1 MAEKLKIEEIPLRNV
16 KGSIIQILWRKKLQ
30 SKKFL
35 RIKGQSDEFLS
46 PRKTNTEQKQMV
58 HLLYVGLVV
67 DNEEGVD
74 LAEYLVVDGD
84 AVEVLLEQRP
94 QLMILLRQHILLLVQ
109 STLIQQDLVV
119 TLPEVLQ
126 TRILVHHLQG
136 NRKINI
142 LRNVNQTPINN
153 SPSNIL

>member
-1 MAEKLKIEEIPLRNV
+1 MEEKVTIKEI
-16 KGSIIQILWRKKLQ
+16 S
-30 SKKFL
+30 L
-35 RIKGQSDEFLS
+35 RIKVESDVFLS
-46 PRKTNTEQKQMV
+46 TRKTNTAQKQMV

-94 QLMILLRQHILLLVQ
+94 QLMILLCQHILLLVQ
-109 STLIQQDLVV
+109 GTLVQQDLVV

-142 LRNVNQTPINN
+142 LTF
-153 SPSNIL
+153 